1 MTVRR
6 PARTAFLALALLYLA
21 AAWTPLGQRAENAL
35 IVGYADGARILPAV
49 ESWGPPPLVHEYA
62 TLAAALTVIAVL
74 TVARRS
80 WREGAAAVLTVA
92 GTLGT
97 AELAGKTLLPRPDLV
112 GAEQQLL
119 AASFP
124 SGHVA
129 IAAALAL
136 GLALV
141 TPERQRPHVA
151 AAGALWVAVTAGAV
165 QALYWHRPSDVLG
178 AVLLACGVRLAAGR
192 LLLPTLTDPGTAVRL
207 PALRAPLL
215 LAVPVAYAAA
225 SRQDGLLR
233 PLAFALAAWLCAV
246 LTLRT
251 SLLTS
256 RVDHPR
262 GARRT
267 PTEERP

>member
-1 MTVRR
+1 M
-6 PARTAFLALALLYLA
+6 
-21 AAWTPLGQRAENAL
+21 
-35 IVGYADGARILPAV
+35 
-49 ESWGPPPLVHEYA
+49 
-62 TLAAALTVIAVL
+62 
-74 TVARRS
+74 
-80 WREGAAAVLTVA
+80 
-92 GTLGT
+92 
-97 AELAGKTLLPRPDLV
+97 
-112 GAEQQLL
+112 

-192 LLLPTLTDPGTAVRL
+192 LLRPGGAPRPTAVPRPDTVVRL

-225 SRQDGLLR
+225 GRQDGLLR

-251 SLLTS
+251 SLLTR
-256 RVDHPR
+256 RVDHPC